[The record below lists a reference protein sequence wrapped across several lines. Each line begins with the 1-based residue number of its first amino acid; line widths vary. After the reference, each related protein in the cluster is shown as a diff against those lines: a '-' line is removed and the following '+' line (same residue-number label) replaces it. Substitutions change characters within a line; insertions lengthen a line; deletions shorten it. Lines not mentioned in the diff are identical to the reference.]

1 MSHNLVLL
9 KPISEEDAQA
19 LLPIWSDAAVTKWT
33 RYPVLQSLSEVKNR
47 IQQLEQTKH
56 TSRYTIRQHD
66 DQAVIGTCGFKR
78 LNFLHETGEIEF
90 ELGSTFWRQGFM
102 TAALQ
107 ELLHIGF
114 DRLQLNRLEV
124 KVNADNIPSQR
135 LVRRAGFRQE
145 GIIRQGRQ
153 WDGKFQDVL
162 LFSLLQTEFRS
173 SAAVEPIGQL
183 ELLRLLNLTKSSS
196 TYMNEIVSEVNDHV
210 VRLAVIEGDYHW
222 HKHDDCDEAFFV
234 LEGELY
240 IDLDEKTVSLQPGD
254 LFTIPAGVMHRTR
267 SNQRTVNICFE
278 KAVNEITGSKKE
290 TSL

>member
-1 MSHNLVLL
+1 MSHNSVLL
-9 KPISEEDAQA
+9 KPISEKDAQA

-47 IQQLEQTKH
+47 IKQLEQTKH

-66 DQAVIGTCGFKR
+66 DQTVIGTCGFKR

-145 GIIRQGRQ
+145 GIIRQGRK

-162 LFSLLQTEFRS
+162 LFSLLQSEFRS

-240 IDLDEKTVSLQPGD
+240 IDLAERTVSLQPGD

-278 KAVNEITGSKKE
+278 KAINEITGSKKE
-290 TSL
+290 ASL

>member
-9 KPISEEDAQA
+9 KPISEEDAHA

-33 RYPVLQSLSEVKNR
+33 RYPVIQTLSEAENR
-47 IQQLEQTKH
+47 IKQLEQTTH
-56 TSRYTIRQHD
+56 TSRYTIRQRD

-145 GIIRQGRQ
+145 GIIRQGRK
-153 WDGKFQDVL
+153 WDGQFQDVL
-162 LFSLLQTEFRS
+162 LFSLLQSEFRP
-173 SAAVEPIGQL
+173 SAAVEPTGQL
-183 ELLRLLNLTKSSS
+183 ELLRLLNLTKNSSI
-196 TYMNEIVSEVNDHV
+196 YMNEIVSEVNDHV
-210 VRLAVIEGDYHW
+210 VRLAVIDGDYHW

-278 KAVNEITGSKKE
+278 KTVNEIIGS
-290 TSL
+290 